1 VDLKRPF
8 WSEDG
13 SLRRYQPDF
22 RIAIF
27 NQLLLLLA
35 VVLTYFLAQK
45 IYDAQTAWLA
55 ALLMLGLD
63 TLWKFS
69 VSGQSTLLLMVVFLA
84 LAWCLVKLEEN
95 GRAENSAGKNF
106 WFAPAIGVL
115 AGVGMLTRYSFGWLI
130 VPVLIFVVQF
140 GGGRRRGL
148 AVMTALAFTL
158 VVSPWIAR
166 NFSVSGTP
174 FGTAGFAIAENTS
187 QFSGSTLMRSLNPDL
202 NYFFYYPVHCGG
214 KKFVDGLAALSQG
227 GLLQLG
233 GGWLG
238 MLFFTGLLVI
248 LPRDGARRLRY
259 FVLMCL
265 GVFLMVE
272 PLGRTGLSAGA
283 PETSSENLLVLL
295 TPFVAIFGT
304 GFFLALL
311 NRLELPALLARGI
324 ALIALFVLAWQP
336 LANTLI
342 TGRSPMAYPPYD
354 PVDLQKVAGWMQRDE
369 LMMSDVPWA
378 VAWYGDRPCVSQSL
392 NANYE
397 FFQVNDYV
405 KTINGLYL
413 SLNQLN
419 GPFFTQFIQ
428 STPSGWGRFVLGMAV
443 ANQLPDK
450 FPLKNNPFGVL
461 PSGMFLSDKV
471 RW

>member
-1 VDLKRPF
+1 
-8 WSEDG
+8 
-13 SLRRYQPDF
+13 
-22 RIAIF
+22 
-27 NQLLLLLA
+27 
-35 VVLTYFLAQK
+35 
-45 IYDAQTAWLA
+45 
-55 ALLMLGLD
+55 
-63 TLWKFS
+63 
-69 VSGQSTLLLMVVFLA
+69 
-84 LAWCLVKLEEN
+84 
-95 GRAENSAGKNF
+95 
-106 WFAPAIGVL
+106 
-115 AGVGMLTRYSFGWLI
+115 
-130 VPVLIFVVQF
+130 
-140 GGGRRRGL
+140 
-148 AVMTALAFTL
+148 MTALAFTL

-202 NYFFYYPVHCGG
+202 ADFFFFWSHYTG
-214 KKFVDGLAALSQG
+214 KKFIDGIATLSRG

-248 LPRDGARRLRY
+248 LPRHGARRLRY
-259 FVLMCL
+259 FVLLCL
-265 GVFLMVE
+265 GVFLVVE
-272 PLGRTGLSAGA
+272 PLGRTGLSTGA

-311 NRLELPALLARGI
+311 NRIELPALLARGI

-336 LANTLI
+336 LANTLV
-342 TGRSPMAYPPYD
+342 TGRSPTTYPPYSPPD
-354 PVDLQKVAGWMQRDE
+354 IQKVAGWMQPDE
-369 LMMSDVPWA
+369 LLMSDIPWA
-378 VAWYGDRPCVSQSL
+378 VAWYGDRPCVWQSL

-419 GPFFTQFIQ
+419 GSFFSEYIQ
-428 STPSGWGRFVLGMAV
+428 STPNGWGHFVMGMAIW
-443 ANQLPDK
+443 NQLPEK
-450 FPLKNNPFGVL
+450 FPLKNNPLGVL